1 MTLLEF
7 AEKTSPI
14 PLMGYHKQLLTAYE
28 QSKKENKQ
36 LVYIPPRISGKRML
50 IQIIEEFEEEQRMEL
65 TEQIKQNAEKIA
77 EILTTGNDCEL
88 RKDKNGLKIIEVRKT
103 VIEK

>member
-1 MTLLEF
+1 MT
-7 AEKTSPI
+7 
-14 PLMGYHKQLLTAYE
+14 
-28 QSKKENKQ
+28 
-36 LVYIPPRISGKRML
+36 
-50 IQIIEEFEEEQRMEL
+50 L

-77 EILTTGNDCEL
+77 EIITTGNDCEL